1 MTFDTK
7 TTTQHWMQ
15 FLQTMDQVAT
25 PDGIRI
31 KICPK
36 LTMYR
41 NRQSRQLYVRDVQGR
56 AARKISLGVWT
67 QVAGDATIANWSLG
81 MPIGTFLPL
90 IRSYASGSLA
100 IFTNAIDN
108 ASEQQ
113 SKCVTSWHTYAIFY
127 RDGVLGVYDPSYIH
141 GTRIFDLGTRISLLK
156 HLVKALHGTATN
168 HTITEI
174 WIGGGGNNSRE
185 CQEMTRKWVAHEIG
199 DRMGLD
205 LGNREEWEGWTKVH
219 F

>member
-1 MTFDTK
+1 
-7 TTTQHWMQ
+7 MQ

-36 LTMYR
+36 LTMYL
-41 NRQSRQLYVRDVQGR
+41 NGQSRQLYVRAVQET
-56 AARKISLGVWT
+56 AARKISVGVWT
-67 QVAGDATIANWSLG
+67 QVAGDAVIANCSLG

-90 IRSYASGSLA
+90 IQSYGTLA

-113 SKCVTSWHTYAIFY
+113 SKCVTSWHTYAIFH
-127 RDGVLGVYDPSYIH
+127 RDGVLGVYDPSYIP
-141 GTRIFDLGTRISLLK
+141 GTRIFDSCTRIPLLK
-156 HLVKALHGTATN
+156 HLVKTLRGTATN
-168 HTITEI
+168 RTITEI
-174 WIGGGGNNSRE
+174 WIGGGGNNGRE

-199 DRMGLD
+199 DSMGLD
-205 LGNREEWEGWTKVH
+205 LGNWEEREGWTKVH
-219 F
+219 L